1 MKKFVFSL
9 ALIIFGFSSLFALE
23 SQIILINSEAY
34 LVDLDVNYDVIN
46 IHERIPD
53 YFQDHSSH
61 EEILATYKQ
70 SSKHQDIGYNCNK
83 SKSDVFNFVQ
93 IAKTR
98 SCSQH
103 IGFQHFISNLGGYND
118 FKPDY
123 WRRDLGSDGLRYPS
137 IV

>member
-1 MKKFVFSL
+1 MKKFIFSL

-70 SSKHQDIGYNCNK
+70 ASKHQDIGYNCNK

-93 IAKTR
+93 IVKTR
-98 SCSQH
+98 YCSQD
-103 IGFQHFISNLGGYND
+103 IGFQHVI
-118 FKPDY
+118 
-123 WRRDLGSDGLRYPS
+123 
-137 IV
+137 